1 MKCPQC
7 NEVLLMTM
15 RENVEIDYCPKC
27 RGIWLDKGEL
37 DKLLNAIATEM
48 PQQQYRPEHNG
59 QRQQYGAQNQQPPQQ
74 HYVDEYDQNNP
85 HRKKSTVERIFD
97 IFD

>member
-1 MKCPQC
+1 
-7 NEVLLMTM
+7 MTV

-27 RGIWLDKGEL
+27 RGIWLEKGEL
-37 DKLLNAIATEM
+37 DKLLNTIATEI
-48 PQQQYRPEHNG
+48 PQQPYNAEQNP
-59 QRQQYGAQNQQPPQQ
+59 QRQQYNMPHNAHQPQYN
-74 HYVDEYDQNNP
+74 HDYDPNNP